1 MQLTFQQ
8 CVDHV
13 ITFLNS
19 YLLSCNSNS
28 VGVILCHQAGRYK
41 NLTWLLW
48 KQPITIVLNSHIIY
62 PVAGR
67 SELEETDE
75 ELMSGKYEP
84 LAHMNGLLRQEM
96 KRVLASIAGMLYDDV
111 MMMSYMLL

>member
-1 MQLTFQQ
+1 M
-8 CVDHV
+8 
-13 ITFLNS
+13 
-19 YLLSCNSNS
+19 
-28 VGVILCHQAGRYK
+28 
-41 NLTWLLW
+41 
-48 KQPITIVLNSHIIY
+48 
-62 PVAGR
+62 AGR